1 MSARSRIAL
10 PIGAAVAAGLL
21 IVAAIFD
28 PKIAAAGWLVGFAFW
43 GQILIGSL
51 TLVMI
56 HRLTSG
62 RWGELIA
69 PVSETATAAVP
80 VLIVLAVPLFIAIPA
95 LYPWLRHPAGIKSD
109 VLSVYLNVPA
119 FIARSVIALAGWSTL
134 AWLLR
139 RTRGVRG
146 QFVAALGLVF
156 HGLIVSSIA
165 IDWYLSLEAP
175 FVSSSFGA
183 SVAIS
188 SLVAAL
194 AFAALIAPMPADD
207 PAIGD
212 VGGLLLATVLGITYI
227 DFMAVLV
234 IWYGDLPHEEIW
246 FVERLAWPWQVL
258 AWAAFILGSLLPVLA
273 LLLARVRNARRS
285 LRWVGACVLAG
296 LALYDAYLIAPPSGL
311 WALLTAALAIVGI
324 GLAFAAAIVYG
335 APWLAPRREALRV
348 G

>member
-1 MSARSRIAL
+1 MSARSRIVPLADRRRL
-10 PIGAAVAAGLL
+10 RGRPL

-119 FIARSVIALAGWSTL
+119 FIARPVIALAGWSTL
-134 AWLLR
+134 ARLLP

-156 HGLIVSSIA
+156 HGLIVCSVA

-246 FVERLAWPWQVL
+246 FVERDGVAMASAGLGGVHSGF
-258 AWAAFILGSLLPVLA
+258 AASGPCA
-273 LLLARVRNARRS
+273 AARPRPQCAALLARGRS
-285 LRWVGACVLAG
+285 LRAG
-296 LALYDAYLIAPPSGL
+296 RPCALRRLSDRAPVGL
-311 WALLTAALAIVGI
+311 WA
-324 GLAFAAAIVYG
+324 
-335 APWLAPRREALRV
+335 R
-348 G
+348 